1 MTKHADKLQHPENG
15 SVCRVHAATKKLF
28 GPPDKKVYFS
38 DNHANAESYKIGQR
52 VEVRYDDNIWYKGT
66 LVEFINS
73 PNEWITQF
81 DIDEAK
87 TIIKF
92 PDEDVRVL

>member
-1 MTKHADKLQHPENG
+1 MH
-15 SVCRVHAATKKLF
+15 
-28 GPPDKKVYFS
+28 FS
-38 DNHANAESYKIGQR
+38 DNHATAESYKIGQR

-73 PNEWITQF
+73 TNEWIAQF

-87 TIIKF
+87 TTIKF